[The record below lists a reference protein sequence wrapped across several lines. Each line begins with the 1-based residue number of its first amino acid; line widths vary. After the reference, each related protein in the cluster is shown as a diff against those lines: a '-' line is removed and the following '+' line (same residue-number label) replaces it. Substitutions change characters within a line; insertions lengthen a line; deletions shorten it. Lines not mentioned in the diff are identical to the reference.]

1 MKPIVINAILKP
13 KDGCEDKLFQ
23 ALQKVQAAS
32 REEAG
37 CIQYDLHKGID
48 DSTYVLFEAWQD
60 NEALT
65 LHAQSSHYLEY
76 RESIADL
83 LASREVYRLHPID

>member
-1 MKPIVINAILKP
+1 MKPIVITAILKP
-13 KDGCEDKLFQ
+13 KDGCEDQLFQ

-48 DSTYVLFEAWQD
+48 DPTYVLYEVWKD

-65 LHAQSSHYLEY
+65 RHAQSSHYQEY

-83 LASREVYRLHPID
+83 LASREVYRLQTIE